1 MHSATVR
8 VQDAHCTC
16 DLLLYDLY
24 GNDSDWHFIR
34 YLVTAVSFMQCCR
47 YFLAILH
54 LFAIK
59 KRRMALAFTQLGC
72 MCLPFFS
79 VSLSALSTQLK
90 VEFEL

>member
-1 MHSATVR
+1 MHI
-8 VQDAHCTC
+8 AHVT
-16 DLLLYDLY
+16 YY
-24 GNDSDWHFIR
+24 SMTPGNESDWHFIR
-34 YLVTAVSFMQCCR
+34 YLVTAVSFKQRCR

-72 MCLPFFS
+72 KCLLFFP